1 MMNSIFDK
9 TDKGREEIATRK
21 YHLASKLRSLLLL
34 IDGKHSGEDLLKK
47 FAGLGLNDQVLQELL
62 ENNYIHDVTP
72 SSITVTTVATATPT
86 PTDTAIQV
94 QPLAEEIRPEGQNQ
108 FQSLYSFYSET
119 IKSTIGLRGYPL
131 QLKVERA
138 NSIADFRALRTPYLE
153 SVFKAKGAVMA
164 RSLRDRLDQLLY
176 LGEIPPN
183 YTNPPNMDF

>member
-1 MMNSIFDK
+1 MMMNSIFDK

-34 IDGKHSGEDLLKK
+34 IDGKHSGDDLLKK
-47 FAGLGLNDQVLQELL
+47 FAGLGMNDQVLQELL
-62 ENNYIHDVTP
+62 ANDYIHNVT
-72 SSITVTTVATATPT
+72 SASVATPATT
-86 PTDTAIQV
+86 PEQSIDTPIHDDSIEGI
-94 QPLAEEIRPEGQNQ
+94 LPEGENQ
-108 FQSLYSFYSET
+108 FQSLYHFYSET

-153 SVFKAKGAVMA
+153 AVFKAKGAVMA

-176 LGEIPPN
+176 LGETPPAH
-183 YTNPPNMDF
+183 TNPPNVNF